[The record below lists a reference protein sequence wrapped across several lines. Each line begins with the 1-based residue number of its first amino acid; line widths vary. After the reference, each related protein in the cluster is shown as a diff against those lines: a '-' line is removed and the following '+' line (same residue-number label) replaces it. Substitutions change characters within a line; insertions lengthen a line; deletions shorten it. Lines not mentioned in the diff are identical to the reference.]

1 MSNSVLGCKDVFK
14 QYELRSGPLEVLKG
28 VSFELKEKEMLA
40 IVGISG
46 SGKTTLLNIMGC
58 LDTPTTGSVL
68 VDGRPTEKLGDV
80 ELSKIRKE
88 KIGFVFQDYYLNDSM
103 NALQNVMLPLE
114 FSGYANKKEA
124 AARLLESVGLGEDK
138 ACNLPSELS
147 GGERQRVVIARAM
160 ANKPKY
166 ILTDEP
172 TGNLDSVSTEK
183 ILVLLRELNS
193 ERDVSVVIITHDK
206 DVASITKKQIEI
218 VDGAIV

>member
-1 MSNSVLGCKDVFK
+1 MTIEVRDVSK
-14 QYELRSGPLEVLKG
+14 QYGEGKIAFLALRNVNLELDEGDLIS
-28 VSFELKEKEMLA
+28 
-40 IVGISG
+40 IVGPSG
-46 SGKTTLLNIMGC
+46 SGKTTLLNMMGC

-68 VDGRPTEKLGDV
+68 VDGKPTEKLGDG
-80 ELSKIRKE
+80 ELSKIRRE

-114 FSGYANKKEA
+114 FSGHSNKKEE
-124 AARLLESVGLGEDK
+124 AARLLESVGLGDK
-138 ACNLPSELS
+138 AHNLPSELS

-172 TGNLDSVSTEK
+172 TGNLDSVSSGK
-183 ILVLLRELNS
+183 ILDLLRELNS
-193 ERDVSVVIITHDK
+193 ERGVSIVIITHDK

-218 VDGAIV
+218 VDGMIV

>member
-1 MSNSVLGCKDVFK
+1 MTIELRDVSK
-14 QYELRSGPLEVLKG
+14 QYGGGSVAFLALRDVNLVLNEGDFISVVGP
-28 VSFELKEKEMLA
+28 
-40 IVGISG
+40 SG

-58 LDTPTTGSVL
+58 LDVPTTGTVL
-68 VDGRPTEKLGDV
+68 VDGQPTEKLGDF

-114 FSGYANKKEA
+114 FRGRSNKKEVA
-124 AARLLESVGLGEDK
+124 AKLLESVGLGDK
-138 ACNLPSELS
+138 LHNFPTELS

-166 ILTDEP
+166 LLTDEP
-172 TGNLDSVSTEK
+172 TGNLDSVSSKK
-183 ILVLLRELNS
+183 ILDLLRELNS

-206 DVASITKKQIEI
+206 DVASITKKQIKI
-218 VDGAIV
+218 VDGMVV

>member
-1 MSNSVLGCKDVFK
+1 MTIELKDVSK
-14 QYELRSGPLEVLKG
+14 QYGEGKVTFWALRNVNL
-28 VSFELKEKEMLA
+28 ELKEGDLIS
-40 IVGISG
+40 IVGPSG

-68 VDGRPTEKLGDV
+68 IDGQPTEKLGDR
-80 ELSKIRKE
+80 ELSQIRKE

-114 FSGYANKKEA
+114 FSGCSNKKEEA
-124 AARLLESVGLGEDK
+124 AKLLELVGLVDK
-138 ACNLPSELS
+138 LHNFPSELS

-166 ILTDEP
+166 LLTDEP
-172 TGNLDSVSTEK
+172 TGNLDSVSSGN
-183 ILVLLRELNS
+183 ILGLLRDLNS

-206 DVASITKKQIEI
+206 DVASITKKQIKI
-218 VDGAIV
+218 VDGMIV

>member
-1 MSNSVLGCKDVFK
+1 MTIEVKDVSK
-14 QYELRSGPLEVLKG
+14 QYGEGKVAFLALRNINLELNEGDFISVIGP
-28 VSFELKEKEMLA
+28 
-40 IVGISG
+40 SG

-68 VDGRPTEKLGDV
+68 VDGQHTEKLGDF

-114 FSGYANKKEA
+114 FSRHSNKKVEA
-124 AARLLESVGLGEDK
+124 AGLLESVGLGGK
-138 ACNLPSELS
+138 LYNFPTELS

-166 ILTDEP
+166 LLTDEP
-172 TGNLDSVSTEK
+172 TGNLDSVAGKK
-183 ILVLLRELNS
+183 ILDLLRELNS

-206 DVASITKKQIEI
+206 DIASISEKQIKI
-218 VDGAIV
+218 VDGMIV